1 MKYSTI
7 ALSLLAQVD
16 LKRVARLKSAQT
28 IMCKTEE
35 FLELGYKCEDGENG
49 LACSKQCRSGL
60 SEVACKC
67 SRKRRR
73 GQPRSCA
80 WNEENK
86 IDDCRKPENPKKT
99 FLRGLRKSLRK
110 GRYCSHLES
119 DWNCSSDFPVQGTT
133 CTKACTVIEGGE
145 GVQRCLCDD
154 NGCYWDPEL
163 PHGCFGITSRS
174 FTIVGTQETTLAY
187 DHAEDEGK
195 PHCAH
200 SKFLEK
206 LGKIFDKLKPDDTL
220 AMAIVE
226 NGTMHSL
233 GDFDETIENFY
244 S

>member
-1 MKYSTI
+1 MDWRVRSNVE
-7 ALSLLAQVD
+7 VD
-16 LKRVARLKSAQT
+16 FRKWRANAA
-28 IMCKTEE
+28 
-35 FLELGYKCEDGENG
+35 ENAAG
-49 LACSKQCRSGL
+49 DSR
-60 SEVACKC
+60 EVAHGTKKTK
-67 SRKRRR
+67 SMIV
-73 GQPRSCA
+73 G
-80 WNEENK
+80 
-86 IDDCRKPENPKKT
+86 NPKTRKT

-119 DWNCSSDFPVQGTT
+119 DWNCSSDFPIQGTT

-145 GVQRCLCDD
+145 GVQRCHCDN
-154 NGCYWDPEL
+154 NGCYWDPDL

-174 FTIVGTQETTLAY
+174 FTIVGTQETTVAY